1 MIKLAIHQISFV
13 FFFLI
18 TLNTFSQ
25 NALSATLSRRD
36 VHFISGGV
44 KLEGWLYF
52 PPESK
57 GKKLPAIVMAPGFS
71 GTRECN
77 YQFFASAFA
86 EEGLIVLL
94 FDYPNF
100 GTSDGNVRGEADP
113 WQQVASYRDGISF
126 LETIP
131 EVDPE
136 RIGLWGGSYFGGHV
150 LAVSAMDPR
159 VRCLVA
165 MTPFVSGSAFLKQLP
180 EESRNFLYLQF
191 QADRLQR
198 IKGGAAAKIPVAS
211 PSATDF
217 TAIASPHAWEFIE
230 SFKSYAPTYENS
242 VTLRSLEM
250 QLEYEPGYYVPL
262 IGAVPKLFIIARDD
276 EIMPEGQILDAY
288 NKAIEPKKL
297 AYIEGHHF
305 SPYMEKR
312 QEAIQLAI
320 QWFKAHLL

>member
-1 MIKLAIHQISFV
+1 MKLLVLHCAIVLWWQMPV
-13 FFFLI
+13 
-18 TLNTFSQ
+18 NAYSQ
-25 NALSATLSRRD
+25 NTSSATVTRKD
-36 VHFISGGV
+36 VHFKSGGV
-44 KLEGWLYF
+44 KLAGWLYL
-52 PPESK
+52 PATVK

-86 EEGLIVLL
+86 EAGLIVLL
-94 FDYPNF
+94 YDYPNF
-100 GTSDGNVRGEADP
+100 GKSDGTMRGEIDP

-126 LETIP
+126 LETVP
-131 EVDPE
+131 EADPE
-136 RIGLWGGSYFGGHV
+136 RIGLWGGSYSGGHV
-150 LAVSAMDPR
+150 LAVGALDPR

-165 MTPFVSGSAFLKQLP
+165 MTPFVSGSAFLKHLP
-180 EESRNFLYLQF
+180 EESRNFLYHQF

-198 IKGGAAAKIPVAS
+198 LKGGPAAKIPVAT
-211 PSATDF
+211 PGGDGFA
-217 TAIASPHAWEFIE
+217 AIASPHAWEFIE

-250 QLEYEPGYYVPL
+250 QLEYEPGYYIPQ
-262 IGAVPKLFIIARDD
+262 IEAVPKLFIIARRD
-276 EIMPEGQILDAY
+276 EIMPESQITEAY
-288 NKAIEPKKL
+288 QKAGEPKQC

-305 SPYMEKR
+305 SPYMEQR